1 MAPWTFQ
8 YMRSFGGDTKA
19 IAMPLIKG
27 WSKLSIKVMTL
38 IQLNLRVEDLPGI
51 WVWNID
57 LLQWFYN
64 PVENTVQI
72 SNKGL

>member
-1 MAPWTFQ
+1 
-8 YMRSFGGDTKA
+8 
-19 IAMPLIKG
+19 
-27 WSKLSIKVMTL
+27 MTL